1 MSAFLSLA
9 IFRDSLGRRCAAAIC
24 SCRVIRDTHSDKI
37 TSQPRLENVL
47 FPGKYPLLLLRE
59 IAIDVPFY
67 FIKYMVAAAAAAA
80 AAAAVAAT
88 AVAVASIDRKRV
100 YPSFL
105 IFPR

>member
-1 MSAFLSLA
+1 MSAFLLSFA
-9 IFRDSLGRRCAAAIC
+9 IFRDSLGRGCAAAIC
-24 SCRVIRDTHSDKI
+24 SCRVTRDTHSDKI

-47 FPGKYPLLLLRE
+47 LPGKYPLLLLRE

-67 FIKYMVAAAAAAA
+67 FIKYVAAAAAAA
-80 AAAAVAAT
+80 AATAA
-88 AVAVASIDRKRV
+88 AVASIDRKRV

>member
-9 IFRDSLGRRCAAAIC
+9 IFRDSLGRRCVAAIC

-37 TSQPRLENVL
+37 TSQTRLENVL
-47 FPGKYPLLLLRE
+47 FPAKYSLLLLRE

-67 FIKYMVAAAAAAA
+67 FIKYMAAAAAAA
-80 AAAAVAAT
+80 AAAATAA
-88 AVAVASIDRKRV
+88 AVASIDRKRV

>member
-1 MSAFLSLA
+1 MSAFLLSLA

-47 FPGKYPLLLLRE
+47 LPAKYPLLLLRE

-67 FIKYMVAAAAAAA
+67 FIKYVAAAAAAA
-80 AAAAVAAT
+80 AATAA
-88 AVAVASIDRKRV
+88 AVASIDRKRV